1 MLPFR
6 DGIWAESANRL
17 GDRYD
22 DSAVIFGELRGGL
35 VMSKSILGSAGRV
48 SIMPK
53 RGFAGEQTFSP
64 ATRQGRLGLAGHA

>member
-6 DGIWAESANRL
+6 DGIWAKSANRP
-17 GDRYD
+17 GDHYD

-48 SIMPK
+48 SMPK

>member
-6 DGIWAESANRL
+6 DGIWAKSANRP

-35 VMSKSILGSAGRV
+35 VMSNPGIGWQSQHHA
-48 SIMPK
+48 K
-53 RGFAGEQTFSP
+53 RGFFGEQTFSP